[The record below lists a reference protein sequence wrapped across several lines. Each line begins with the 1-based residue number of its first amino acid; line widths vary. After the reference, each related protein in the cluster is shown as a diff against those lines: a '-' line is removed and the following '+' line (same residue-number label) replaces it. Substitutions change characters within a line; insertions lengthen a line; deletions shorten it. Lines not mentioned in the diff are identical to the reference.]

1 MKKICGLILAVVM
14 ALSLAAC
21 GPQGKPE
28 DVVTTFCEAMKSFD
42 SESASACFAEGVV
55 PPDLSVDTDDLGEEM
70 GSEELV
76 QYLKDSAGKMT
87 YTVNEAQIEG
97 DTATVNVNITYTD
110 ITPVVTQAMADY
122 IAKAFE
128 MAMNEGVELDEA
140 EAQKLF
146 TDTLTETS
154 KNVEEGTATVDVTF
168 DCEVV
173 NGEWK
178 LSQMSDETVNS
189 LFDALSS
196 NFVSAVEEALTNA
209 SVG

>member
-1 MKKICGLILAVVM
+1 
-14 ALSLAAC
+14 
-21 GPQGKPE
+21 
-28 DVVTTFCEAMKSFD
+28 MKSFD
-42 SESASACFAEGVV
+42 SESASACFAEGAV

-87 YTVNEAQIEG
+87 YTVNETQIEG

-146 TDTLTETS
+146 TDTLTETVLIAE
-154 KNVEEGTATVDVTF
+154 KNDLQKYCIFFKNLVILLRKTAGSFQYTKAKQKRD
-168 DCEVV
+168 
-173 NGEWK
+173 GQGRK
-178 LSQMSDETVNS
+178 S
-189 LFDALSS
+189 
-196 NFVSAVEEALTNA
+196 
-209 SVG
+209 

>member
-1 MKKICGLILAVVM
+1 MCAVPGNGGRIFLWQS
-14 ALSLAAC
+14 A
-21 GPQGKPE
+21 KPSTLHGTKRKRRRQYE
-28 DVVTTFCEAMKSFD
+28 KDLRTDFSGRHGA
-42 SESASACFAEGVV
+42 V

-70 GSEELV
+70 GSGELV

-97 DTATVNVNITYTD
+97 DTATVNVNRTYTD

-146 TDTLTETS
+146 TDTLTETVLIAE
-154 KNVEEGTATVDVTF
+154 KNDLQKYCIF
-168 DCEVV
+168 L
-173 NGEWK
+173 K
-178 LSQMSDETVNS
+178 I
-189 LFDALSS
+189 
-196 NFVSAVEEALTNA
+196 
-209 SVG
+209 